1 MLIAAPQPLSA
12 APRRHFLA
20 AACLSVMLAACGGG
34 GGGSGSSEPAGNLG
48 DLRDAQAINTLT
60 AASISQA
67 AAQPDSWFKGLAA
80 RYDVKTYR
88 LNYITSDAAGRKLL
102 ASGLLSVPVKP
113 DGASSPVL
121 SYQHA
126 TIFRNAEAPSQ
137 NVVASEPPAQLAAQG
152 YIVVAADYIG
162 FGASYGTQHPYME
175 ATPTARAVVDM
186 LQASR
191 AWQSQNQVRDNGQLF
206 MMGYSEGGYA
216 TMAAH
221 RLIQQT
227 GGSML
232 GSLKAAIPGA
242 GPYDVKAALD
252 GLLEQ
257 TVAKY
262 PELQGI
268 VTPENLSQLGDT
280 TRKRLRQLM
289 VLVLLHNNQGDV
301 VFRVDGIDRYLA
313 GDLDGLARYNSV
325 HLGWAPTA
333 PVYLFHGKDDKTVPY
348 AASTSA
354 LQALRQQGATAV
366 SLTDCTA
373 SPADHLPCVPEYLRF
388 ALDRMGALAQ
398 NL

>member
-12 APRRHFLA
+12 APRRHFMA

-186 LQASR
+186 L
-191 AWQSQNQVRDNGQLF
+191 
-206 MMGYSEGGYA
+206 
-216 TMAAH
+216 
-221 RLIQQT
+221 
-227 GGSML
+227 
-232 GSLKAAIPGA
+232 
-242 GPYDVKAALD
+242 
-252 GLLEQ
+252 
-257 TVAKY
+257 
-262 PELQGI
+262 
-268 VTPENLSQLGDT
+268 
-280 TRKRLRQLM
+280 
-289 VLVLLHNNQGDV
+289 
-301 VFRVDGIDRYLA
+301 
-313 GDLDGLARYNSV
+313 
-325 HLGWAPTA
+325 
-333 PVYLFHGKDDKTVPY
+333 
-348 AASTSA
+348 
-354 LQALRQQGATAV
+354 
-366 SLTDCTA
+366 
-373 SPADHLPCVPEYLRF
+373 
-388 ALDRMGALAQ
+388 
-398 NL
+398 